1 MSNLVES
8 SISNFENEESVEDG
22 VNSDKAGIVN
32 TSQKN
37 IIRIEKQGSIDTGSK
52 QHHNLKSRKSQKQ
65 DHVVRRNMMLA
76 NGAAA
81 NQGKSGNKQRK
92 RIVDEPIVVN
102 SVHDVGGHQN
112 DRAEKNSSIHRR
124 KDIDSDNKSEVSDED
139 DNEQAEVRSGI
150 RKRKQNSIMALRRKK
165 M

>member
-1 MSNLVES
+1 MVES

-22 VNSDKAGIVN
+22 AVDENEKGATVAGIGQ
-32 TSQKN
+32 SQKN

-76 NGAAA
+76 GGAGA
-81 NQGKSGNKQRK
+81 GKSNQRK
-92 RIVDEPIVVN
+92 RIIDEPIVVN
-102 SVHDVGGHQN
+102 SVHDVAGGR
-112 DRAEKNSSIHRR
+112 DEKNSSIHRGR

-139 DNEQAEVRSGI
+139 DKAEVRSGI

-165 M
+165 LQQ